1 MFMNVGFK
9 LNLSF
14 FVITFLLLVSTVIS
28 FINLN
33 SIEEKSE
40 EALDRRVVQIRY
52 VDDIRVNLGMQG
64 LYARALMLQPTE
76 KNKTN
81 LITYADKLD
90 NDIMEIEKLVSSS
103 EMKQYLKEMNVY
115 NDDFNNL
122 MEDVLVAVENNELEV
137 ATAIVTSDLQAA
149 NVGILEVATK
159 MLEYQNEQLDIIK
172 EETASAVS
180 TSKTVSIIALVLSVV
195 IAATLIIVVRNM
207 ITKPLGKVMKAANA
221 ISDSD
226 LTQPDLQLTAKDE
239 IGQLG
244 RIFDEMKANLR
255 SLIGNVQG
263 NAEQLSAAAQQLS
276 ASTEEVTATTE
287 DVTNQV
293 TVAADMAAGSTRAA
307 SESALAMDETAQGV
321 QRIAEASQTLH
332 TASLD
337 ASHTATSGKD
347 IIENAKQ
354 QMLVINDSTS
364 TVNEVVQKLAQQT
377 AEIESITKA
386 ITDITDQTNLLALNA
401 SIEAAR
407 AGEHG
412 KGFAVVADEVKKLAE
427 ESKASAQSIVE
438 LTMEIQTDTSNV
450 ERAVSNALGSV
461 QDGVQI
467 ITKAGQSFDD
477 IVVAVDDMTTQIQEV
492 SATAEQLSASAE
504 EVSASIEEIASGA
517 NIAADG
523 LSSIAAAMEEQSA
536 TMQEVSGVA
545 VSLSNSATELQSEIQ
560 RFKV

>member
-1 MFMNVGFK
+1 MNVGFK